1 MIGNA
6 ITKVKNLNEN
16 EALAIAY
23 YLYQLTVDIEDL
35 ASHEEIQWLYNALVD
50 RLNLQAHSEAIM
62 NAFIGK
68 FVKTKVFTPINPGE
82 KYRNPFS
89 YRGKLK
95 LNFREDDSI
104 MENCGNWDTD
114 KLRDVNLVRVMFN
127 GRNSNFAR
135 VVALTFFEKPGTID
149 ENSMVLPSRIPVP
162 ERIKKAVEDNSSI
175 QFAVDTLKLSEDE
188 AKILL
193 CAYRLQSCK
202 EAYMVANDLFRH
214 DDLSRYEILA
224 KCSNKSQ
231 KEIRM
236 ALRDDQKLKA
246 FGLMDSDA
254 DMDEDAI
261 DAIREKDMA
270 LYFTD
275 IVKNERN
282 AKAYDLNSFSVS
294 QEQTDVAVQLLKSN
308 NPCNILLLG
317 APGAGKTEYAKALI
331 RQAGLKMTS
340 YKNELEV
347 SGKKDDDDVEVKA
360 LSRLNCYLSLKKEDS
375 VLVVDEAENVLKTK
389 EFSFFGM
396 KLSSSQKGTVNR
408 MLSETSEN
416 KVIWIVNYTSEMDE
430 STLRRFTYSIKFN
443 AMPKETLRSIAAE
456 KLKSVK
462 MPAGLKNDIL
472 DMFTT
477 YKVTGASVDNVVKAI
492 NSLDY
497 QKGKEDKVRRDIKS
511 VLEANSE
518 LLFGKKKIRDSV
530 KKSYDLSVLNTSI
543 KANEM
548 VEMLKAAEEYKKE
561 NQAADGAEGVR
572 CLFYGLSGTGKT
584 ELARYISEI
593 LGKPL
598 LLKRCSDI
606 MDPYVGRTEQNIAA
620 AFEEAEATDSILL
633 FDEADSFFADRAGA
647 KQSWERTQVNEFL
660 TQMEEFS
667 GICIC
672 TSNLRNIM
680 DPAML
685 RRFHIIS
692 EFKALNENGIK
703 ALLNSFFGKFKFT
716 DEQVDKLC
724 KYDSVTPGDF
734 GSLNG
739 KIRFVP
745 KDRLDSEYIVREL
758 VKIQDEKRMNGVGK
772 IGFAS

>member
-1 MIGNA
+1 M
-6 ITKVKNLNEN
+6 
-16 EALAIAY
+16 
-23 YLYQLTVDIEDL
+23 
-35 ASHEEIQWLYNALVD
+35 
-50 RLNLQAHSEAIM
+50 
-62 NAFIGK
+62 
-68 FVKTKVFTPINPGE
+68 
-82 KYRNPFS
+82 
-89 YRGKLK
+89 
-95 LNFREDDSI
+95 
-104 MENCGNWDTD
+104 
-114 KLRDVNLVRVMFN
+114 
-127 GRNSNFAR
+127 
-135 VVALTFFEKPGTID
+135 
-149 ENSMVLPSRIPVP
+149 
-162 ERIKKAVEDNSSI
+162 
-175 QFAVDTLKLSEDE
+175 
-188 AKILL
+188 
-193 CAYRLQSCK
+193 
-202 EAYMVANDLFRH
+202 
-214 DDLSRYEILA
+214 
-224 KCSNKSQ
+224 
-231 KEIRM
+231 
-236 ALRDDQKLKA
+236 
-246 FGLMDSDA
+246 
-254 DMDEDAI
+254 
-261 DAIREKDMA
+261 
-270 LYFTD
+270 
-275 IVKNERN
+275 
-282 AKAYDLNSFSVS
+282 
-294 QEQTDVAVQLLKSN
+294 
-308 NPCNILLLG
+308 
-317 APGAGKTEYAKALI
+317 
-331 RQAGLKMTS
+331 
-340 YKNELEV
+340 
-347 SGKKDDDDVEVKA
+347 
-360 LSRLNCYLSLKKEDS
+360 
-375 VLVVDEAENVLKTK
+375 LKTK

-543 KANEM
+543 EANEM

-561 NQAADGAEGVR
+561 NQAADGVEGVR

-672 TSNLRNIM
+672 TSNLRKIM

-724 KYDSVTPGDF
+724 KYESVTPGDF

>member
-23 YLYQLTVDIEDL
+23 YLYQLTVDVEDL

-62 NAFIGK
+62 NVLIGK
-68 FVKTKVFTPINPGE
+68 LVKTKVLTPINSGE
-82 KYRNPFS
+82 KYRNPFC

-95 LNFREDDSI
+95 MNFREDDSI
-104 MENCGNWDTD
+104 MENGGNWDTD
-114 KLRDVNLVRVMFN
+114 NLRDINLVRVMFN

-135 VVALTFFEKPGTID
+135 VVALTFFTKPGTFD
-149 ENSMVLPSRIPVP
+149 ENTVDLPSRISVP
-162 ERIKKAVEDNSSI
+162 ATIKKAVEDKSSI

-202 EAYMVANDLFRH
+202 EAYLVANDLFRH

-224 KCSNKSQ
+224 RCSNKSQ

-275 IVKNERN
+275 IVKKERN

-294 QEQTDVAVQLLKSN
+294 QEQTDVAVQLLKSK

-443 AMPKETLRSIAAE
+443 AMPKETLRSIAAG

-543 KANEM
+543 EANEM

-561 NQAADGAEGVR
+561 NQTTDGAEGVR

-633 FDEADSFFADRAGA
+633 FDEADSFFADRVGA

-672 TSNLRNIM
+672 TSNLRKIM

-703 ALLNSFFGKFKFT
+703 TLLGSFFGKFKFT

-724 KYDSVTPGDF
+724 KYESVTPGDF

>member
-1 MIGNA
+1 
-6 ITKVKNLNEN
+6 
-16 EALAIAY
+16 
-23 YLYQLTVDIEDL
+23 
-35 ASHEEIQWLYNALVD
+35 
-50 RLNLQAHSEAIM
+50 
-62 NAFIGK
+62 
-68 FVKTKVFTPINPGE
+68 
-82 KYRNPFS
+82 
-89 YRGKLK
+89 
-95 LNFREDDSI
+95 
-104 MENCGNWDTD
+104 
-114 KLRDVNLVRVMFN
+114 
-127 GRNSNFAR
+127 
-135 VVALTFFEKPGTID
+135 
-149 ENSMVLPSRIPVP
+149 
-162 ERIKKAVEDNSSI
+162 
-175 QFAVDTLKLSEDE
+175 
-188 AKILL
+188 
-193 CAYRLQSCK
+193 
-202 EAYMVANDLFRH
+202 
-214 DDLSRYEILA
+214 
-224 KCSNKSQ
+224 
-231 KEIRM
+231 
-236 ALRDDQKLKA
+236 
-246 FGLMDSDA
+246 
-254 DMDEDAI
+254 
-261 DAIREKDMA
+261 
-270 LYFTD
+270 
-275 IVKNERN
+275 
-282 AKAYDLNSFSVS
+282 
-294 QEQTDVAVQLLKSN
+294 
-308 NPCNILLLG
+308 
-317 APGAGKTEYAKALI
+317 
-331 RQAGLKMTS
+331 
-340 YKNELEV
+340 
-347 SGKKDDDDVEVKA
+347 
-360 LSRLNCYLSLKKEDS
+360 
-375 VLVVDEAENVLKTK
+375 
-389 EFSFFGM
+389 
-396 KLSSSQKGTVNR
+396 
-408 MLSETSEN
+408 
-416 KVIWIVNYTSEMDE
+416 
-430 STLRRFTYSIKFN
+430 
-443 AMPKETLRSIAAE
+443 
-456 KLKSVK
+456 
-462 MPAGLKNDIL
+462 
-472 DMFTT
+472 MFTT

-543 KANEM
+543 EANEM

-561 NQAADGAEGVR
+561 NQAADGAEGGR

-672 TSNLRNIM
+672 TSNLRKIM

-724 KYDSVTPGDF
+724 KYESVTPGDF

-758 VKIQDEKRMNGVGK
+758 VKIQDEKRMNLVGK